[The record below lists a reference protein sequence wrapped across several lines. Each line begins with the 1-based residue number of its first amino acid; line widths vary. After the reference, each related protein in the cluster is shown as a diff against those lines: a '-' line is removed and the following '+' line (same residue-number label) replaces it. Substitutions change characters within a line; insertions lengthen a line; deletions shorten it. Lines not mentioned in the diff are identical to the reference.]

1 MTEPRQPT
9 KEEVLDIAAQ
19 SLAKFMLHVVTH
31 FKGCEREVAQMMT
44 NQLGAYIAIST
55 KNPQAALAEAADH
68 LGNYDFGAVRAAH
81 FGYATLGVD
90 APTELKKPNNS
101 VVLQMGD
108 PRHRRKSDE

>member
-1 MTEPRQPT
+1 MTQQPT
-9 KEEVLDIAAQ
+9 KEQILDIAAQ
-19 SLAKFMLHVVTH
+19 SLAKFMFHMITH
-31 FKGCEREVAQMMT
+31 FKGHEREIAAMMT

-68 LGNYDFGAVRAAH
+68 LGNIDFGAIRAAH

-90 APTELKKPNNS
+90 SPKELKKPNAS

-108 PRHRRKSDE
+108 PRHRRPTDD